1 MSRQLMLW
9 ETEVVPTGNGRAQ
22 VVAKKPLL
30 EGGVDEAR
38 RVLGG
43 LDAVTRDDIYR
54 LIRRGYIRAWK
65 KMPGV
70 QRRDGRAS
78 NCKLVVDIESVL
90 MHRQRMQEECMAPAE
105 RMENCS
111 LF

>member
-1 MSRQLMLW
+1 MLW

-30 EGGVDEAR
+30 EGSVDEAR

-43 LDAVTRDDIYR
+43 LECVTRQDIYR
-54 LIRRGYIRAWK
+54 LIKRGYITAWK

-70 QRRDGRAS
+70 MRGDGRAS

-90 MHRQRMQEECMAPAE
+90 KHRQRMQEDCMVATE